1 MPVVVTAGHVDH
13 GKSTLVEALTGRNPD
28 RWAEERRRGMTIDL
42 GFAWTHLGGLE
53 TGFIDV
59 PGHERFIKNMLV
71 GVEGVDA
78 ALFVVAADEGWM
90 PQSEEHLAILDL
102 IGVDR
107 GVVAL
112 TRADLVD
119 SETLELAEIEVAE
132 QLAGTSLEGVAI
144 LPVAAPRGEGLEA
157 LRTALAGLVAPAPDL
172 HRPRLWV
179 DRAFTIGGAG
189 TVVTGTLVGGTI
201 SVDDVLMLYPDEREV
216 RVRGLHNHDRPM
228 PSITPGN
235 RAAVNLA
242 GVGRDEVARGAM
254 LGLPGR
260 WRSSDRIVVDLRLV
274 RSPSGP
280 LRDRGSF
287 HVHIGSG
294 SHPARLSLVDD
305 PPGAAL
311 LRLATPVP
319 VAAGQ
324 HVVLREVGRRAV
336 VAGGVVLD
344 PRPPPRRRQV
354 IESLPRLRTAATPD
368 ERADALLATRRSATL
383 GELAA
388 DSGGGT
394 PDPALMA
401 GDLATTGDEARRIES
416 AAVDRLDRYHRENPL
431 RPGMPLPTLA
441 TSLRLPAP
449 LLEAVV
455 TWSDRLARNGAVV
468 HLVGFGGGLD
478 ESSDAAWQPVRK
490 TLEAAG
496 AAPPRRGEL
505 GLDEEL
511 IHALLRRGD
520 LVAVSEDLL
529 YLPETIAGLTESLKA
544 LPEEF
549 SVADFRDA
557 LEISRKHAIP
567 LLEWMDRAGVTR
579 RSGDLRRLLPPPP
592 ADSPPGAAQSP

>member
-1 MPVVVTAGHVDH
+1 MPVIVTAGHVDH

-59 PGHERFIKNMLV
+59 PGHERFIKNMLA

-119 SETLELAEIEVAE
+119 AETLELAEIEVAE
-132 QLAGTSLEGVAI
+132 QLAGTSLGGAEI
-144 LPVAAPRGEGLEA
+144 IPVAAPRGEGLEA
-157 LRTALAGLVAPAPDL
+157 LRSLLAGLVEPSPDL
-172 HRPRLWV
+172 GRPRLWV

-216 RVRGLHNHDRPM
+216 RVRGLHTHDRPVAA
-228 PSITPGN
+228 IAPGN

-242 GVGRDEVARGAM
+242 GIGRDEVARGAM

-260 WRSSDRIVVDLRLV
+260 WRSSDRILVDLRQV
-274 RSPSGP
+274 RHPPGP

-287 HVHIGSG
+287 HAHVGSG
-294 SHPARLSLVDD
+294 SHPARLSLVEDS
-305 PPGAAL
+305 PGAAL
-311 LRLATPVP
+311 LRLDTTVP
-319 VAAGQ
+319 VVAGD

-336 VAGGVVLD
+336 VAGGRVLD
-344 PRPPPRRRQV
+344 PRPPVRRRLV
-354 IESLPRLRTAATPD
+354 IDSLPKLRLADTPD
-368 ERADALLATRRSATL
+368 ERADALLAARLTATL
-383 GELAA
+383 GDLSA

-394 PDPALMA
+394 PTPALVA
-401 GDLATTGDEARRIES
+401 GDLATTGDEARRIAS
-416 AAVDRLDRYHRENPL
+416 AAADLLERFHRVNPL
-431 RPGMPLPTLA
+431 RPGMPLPALA
-441 TSLRLPAP
+441 TSLRVPAP
-449 LLEAVV
+449 LLEAVAS
-455 TWSDRLARNGAVV
+455 WSDLLGRSGAVL
-468 HLVGFGGGLD
+468 HLAGFDGGLD
-478 ESSDAAWQPVRK
+478 EASGAAWLAVMADLK
-490 TLEAAG
+490 AAD

-520 LVAVSEDLL
+520 LVAVAEDLL
-529 YLPETIAGLTESLKA
+529 YLPETLTALAESLRA

-557 LEISRKHAIP
+557 LGISRKHAIP
-567 LLEWMDRAGVTR
+567 LLEWMDRSGITR
-579 RSGDLRRLLPPPP
+579 RNGDLRRLRPPPP
-592 ADSPPGAAQSP
+592 GGSPPVAVPSR